1 MPFTDDTSEF
11 FAEADF
17 AELVTIGG
25 EPVKA
30 IFDNQYARVGVMLS
44 TSDPALWCQTADVS
58 TVTRGTVAIVRG
70 VTYAVRDIQPD
81 GTGITVLQ
89 LERS

>member
-1 MPFTDDTSEF
+1 MPFTDDASAFFVEDEF
-11 FAEADF
+11 T
-17 AELVTIGG
+17 ELVTIAG
-25 EPVKA
+25 ESVKA
-30 IFDNQYARVGVMLS
+30 IFDNQYSRVGVMLS

-58 TVTRGTVAIVRG
+58 TVARGAVAIVRG

-89 LERS
+89 LERA